1 MTDSRIADLRAKEI
15 INIHD
20 GNRFGMAADL
30 EFDTESGRIT
40 ALVVP
45 GPYRILGL
53 FGKSGDYVI
62 PWESIR
68 RIGDDIILVDFDPGD
83 SMIRQ
88 KQEKKPNFSL

>member
-1 MTDSRIADLRAKEI
+1 MTDSRIADLRSKEI

-20 GNRFGMAADL
+20 GTRFGMAADL

-45 GPYRILGL
+45 GPYRFLGL
-53 FGKSGDYVI
+53 FGRSEDYVI

-68 RIGDDIILVDFDPGD
+68 RIGEDIILVDFSPEHQP
-83 SMIRQ
+83 IRQ
-88 KQEKKPNFSL
+88 RNEKNPSFSL